1 MIKKTLKC
9 TVNDNGY
16 MASSTIEYHFFGI
29 LLYKKEYFYPP
40 EGSRGDFINR

>member
-16 MASSTIEYHFFGI
+16 IASSTIEYHFFGI
-29 LLYKKEYFYPP
+29 LLYKKEYFYPL

>member
-16 MASSTIEYHFFGI
+16 IASSTIEYHFFGI

-40 EGSRGDFINR
+40 EGSSGDFINR

>member
-9 TVNDNGY
+9 EVKCNGY
-16 MASSTIEYHFFGI
+16 IISSTIEYRFFGI

-40 EGSRGDFINR
+40 EGSHGEFTYR

>member
-9 TVNDNGY
+9 EVKSNGY
-16 MASSTIEYHFFGI
+16 IISSTIEYRLFGI

-40 EGSRGDFINR
+40 EGSRGEYFVR